1 MRSAKN
7 KKLIDVTLAAFLAVS
22 TLTTFGL
29 QRAHAATP
37 LEVYVLFNR
46 MLISTYTGGTVCM
59 KPATTSTDVKTWSVT
74 FPTGYTVSTTA
85 ADWQTS
91 NIDTST
97 TTTWPGSPTPTAWP
111 NATSAT
117 ATVSGQTVT
126 WTNTSAQSMNNT
138 TVYCYNWTNSTSA
151 LRISSS
157 ATDSNLGTVATQDHL
172 AATIDSGQY
181 ATSSVNADTIS
192 VNASVPVAFSF
203 ALANT
208 TDNLPTLSTAS
219 VSSTQAP
226 KPTVT
231 VNTNAKNGWIVYAKD
246 QYAGLH
252 SATASYSIP
261 AKTYSGAG
269 PTTVTSNTEAYNTGV
284 TSSQVGGNGT
294 LTVDTGFASGG
305 AGQGGGLTTT
315 FHSIATSTGS
325 ADTAVLT
332 LTNNAA
338 IKASTPAATDYVDTI
353 TIVGA
358 GLF

>member
-22 TLTTFGL
+22 TLTTLGL

-46 MLISTYTGGTVCM
+46 MLISTPTGGTVCM
-59 KPATTSTDVKTWSVT
+59 KPSTTSTDVKTWSVT
-74 FPTGYTVSTTA
+74 FPPNYTVNTTA
-85 ADWQTS
+85 SNWQTS

-126 WTNTSAQSMNNT
+126 WTNSSVQSMNNT
-138 TVYCYNWTNSTSA
+138 TVYCYNWTNTAA
-151 LRISSS
+151 LSISSS
-157 ATDSNLGTVATQDHL
+157 ATSSNIGTVATQDHL
-172 AATIDSGQY
+172 AATIDSGDY
-181 ATSSVNADTIS
+181 ATASVSADTIS

-252 SATASYSIP
+252 SGTASFTIP

-269 PTTVTSNTEAYNTGV
+269 PTTVTNNTESYNTGI

-294 LTVDTGFASGG
+294 LTVDPGFLSAG

-338 IKASTPAATDYVDTI
+338 IKASTPSATDYVDTI